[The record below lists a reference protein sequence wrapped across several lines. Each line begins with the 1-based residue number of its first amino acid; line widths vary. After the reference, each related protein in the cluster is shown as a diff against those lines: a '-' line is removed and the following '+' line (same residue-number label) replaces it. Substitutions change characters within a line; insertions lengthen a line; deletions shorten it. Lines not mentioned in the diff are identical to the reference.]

1 MLKPSPSPKSA
12 FRRFRPSLK
21 GRVLSFLALTILLA
35 ACATQP
41 ARVVPLPP
49 DPHTQM
55 AALEARIFD
64 LIQNERHKIDPNAKR
79 LILDSELVGVARKRS
94 VDMAAKSYMDHTAPD
109 GSTSAS
115 IIMDEDEDFQ
125 GLLGENI
132 AEQHYTPAQ
141 GVDVDVFAR
150 RFVDTWLAS
159 DGHRKNLSYPAY
171 DRSGVGAAV
180 NGDSIYVVQL
190 FATDMGLPPPVR
202 EPQRKVTQ
210 FADPKAAGAASPA
223 PADGGQV
230 AVPKPRP
237 AQ

>member
-1 MLKPSPSPKSA
+1 MKVRGRTFHPP
-12 FRRFRPSLK
+12 LK
-21 GRVLSFLALTILLA
+21 GRVIGFLALTFFLA
-35 ACATQP
+35 ACAMQP
-41 ARVVPLPP
+41 ARVVPPPP

-55 AALEARIFD
+55 LALETRIFD
-64 LIQNERHKIDPNAKR
+64 LIQDERHKIDPNAKA
-79 LILDSELVGVARKRS
+79 LMLDSELVGVARQRS
-94 VDMAAKSYMDHTAPD
+94 VDMAAKNYMDHTAPD

-132 AEQHYTPAQ
+132 AEQHYTPAL
-141 GVDVDVFAR
+141 GVDVDAFAR
-150 RFVDTWLAS
+150 RFVDTWLNS
-159 DGHRKNLSYPAY
+159 PTHKQNLSYPPY

-190 FATDMGLPPPVR
+190 FATNMGLPPPVR

-210 FADPKAAGAASPA
+210 FADPKAAGAASPEP
-223 PADGGQV
+223 PADGPV

>member
-1 MLKPSPSPKSA
+1 MSRPSPSPKFA

-21 GRVLSFLALTILLA
+21 GRVVSLLALAFFLT
-35 ACATQP
+35 ACAMQSAHVAP
-41 ARVVPLPP
+41 PPP

-55 AALEARIFD
+55 IALEARIFD
-64 LIQNERHKIDPNAKR
+64 LIQDERRKIDPNAKP

-94 VDMAAKSYMDHTAPD
+94 GDMAAKNYMDHTAPD

-115 IIMDEDEDFQ
+115 IIMDEDQDFQ

-132 AEQHYTPAQ
+132 AEQHYTPAL
-141 GVDVDVFAR
+141 GVDVDTFAR

-159 DGHRKNLSYPAY
+159 DGHRKNLAYPAY

-190 FATDMGLPPPVR
+190 FATDMGLPPPTR

-210 FADPKAAGAASPA
+210 FDDPKAAGAASPA
-223 PADGGQV
+223 PAAGGQV
-230 AVPKPRP
+230 ATPTPRP

>member
-1 MLKPSPSPKSA
+1 MQS
-12 FRRFRPSLK
+12 
-21 GRVLSFLALTILLA
+21 
-35 ACATQP
+35 
-41 ARVVPLPP
+41 ARVTSPPP

-55 AALEARIFD
+55 AALETRIFY
-64 LIQNERHKIDPNAKR
+64 LIQDERRKIDPDAKA
-79 LILDSELVGVARKRS
+79 LVLDSELVGVARKRS
-94 VDMAAKSYMDHTAPD
+94 GDMATKNYMDHIAPD

-132 AEQHYTPAQ
+132 AEQHYMPAL
-141 GVDVDVFAR
+141 GVDVDAFAR
-150 RFVDTWLAS
+150 RFVDTWLNS
-159 DGHRKNLSYPAY
+159 PTHKQNLSYAAY

-190 FATDMGLPPPVR
+190 FATNMGLPPPVR

-210 FADPKAAGAASPA
+210 FADPKAAGAASA
-223 PADGGQV
+223 PPPLGAPV

-237 AQ
+237 AE

>member
-1 MLKPSPSPKSA
+1 VSPFPKSA
-12 FRRFRPSLK
+12 KSRFRPSLK
-21 GRVLSFLALTILLA
+21 GRVISLLALAVLS

-41 ARVVPLPP
+41 TPIAPPPP

-55 AALEARIFD
+55 VALESRIFA
-64 LIQNERHKIDPNAKR
+64 LIQDERHKIDPNAKM
-79 LILDSELVGVARKRS
+79 LMLDSELVGVARQRS
-94 VDMAAKSYMDHTAPD
+94 GDMAAKNYMDHTAPD

-115 IIMDEDEDFQ
+115 IIMDEDQDFQ

-132 AEQHYTPAQ
+132 AEQHYTPAL

-159 DGHRKNLSYPAY
+159 EGHRKNLSYPAY

-180 NGDSIYVVQL
+180 NGDSVFVVQL
-190 FATDMGLPPPVR
+190 FATNMGLPPPVR

-210 FADPKAAGAASPA
+210 FPDPKAAGDASAAPPA
-223 PADGGQV
+223 PADGPV